1 MLTIEYRI
9 WGVVQGVGFRPFIA
23 RLADQYG
30 LKGRVYNQGG
40 GVYVTVSGPAGAL
53 ESFEKDIMDRK
64 PQPSEIVHLEKRIL
78 ADAMDHSDFSISAST
93 EGENDIVFISPDLSI
108 CESCEKELY
117 DPSDPRYRHPFISC
131 MECGPRYSIIDGV
144 PYDRDSTSMVDF
156 SMCDFCTGQ
165 YVDMEERRFHAQTI
179 SCHNCGPQLE
189 YTDLSGTEDNGGK
202 ALQKA
207 VAALNSGGIIAI
219 KGIGG
224 YHLACSAMDEAAVKS
239 LRLLKGRENKPF
251 AVMFRDMHEIKK
263 YCRVSEKEA
272 LLLQGKEKPIVLL
285 EQASRD
291 IPEEVGKGSRFT
303 GCFLPYTPLQK
314 LILENTPALVMTSA
328 NISDS
333 PIIIEDEQML
343 SMLGGA
349 LVGVLHNSRAIRV
362 GIDDSVVRAVGGD
375 VQFVR
380 RSRGYAPLPIY
391 IKGKEHWYKGDY
403 FKGDILA
410 VGGQT
415 KNTFCLVKHSSRM
428 SGSLA
433 YLGQHMGD
441 LDELRTYENYISNVE
456 HMKKLLD
463 IKPERICCDLH
474 PGYRSTSYGQSLGG
488 ELIYVQH
495 HYAHI
500 ASVMAE
506 KGIFDR
512 VIGIAFDGTGYGT
525 DGKIWGGEFLL
536 CSPQGYSRAAH
547 LEYVPMP
554 GGDASVREA
563 WRSAA
568 AYLHSSGLESTIR
581 YEGWELLK
589 SAMTNHINTIDSSSM
604 GRLFDAVSSI
614 LGISH
619 TAAYEGESAILL
631 ENRAAEYLHGMNGS
645 DIKGYGFDVE
655 AFNGI
660 YNIKMKECIR
670 EIVEAKAAK
679 GDTAEIA
686 YRFHRTVVDLTVE
699 TCRLL
704 RDSHGINKVALS
716 GGVFQNAV
724 LFSMIVKDLKRNGF
738 EIYYN
743 TKVPPNDGGI
753 ALGQAFVGMYGEVR

>member
-1 MLTIEYRI
+1 MLTIEYHI

-23 RLADQYG
+23 RLADKYG

-40 GVYVTVSGPAGAL
+40 GVYMTVSGQAGAL
-53 ESFEKDIMDRK
+53 ESFEKDITDYK

-78 ADAMDHSDFSISAST
+78 DKVRDYSDFSISAST
-93 EGENDIVFISPDLSI
+93 GGENDIAFISPDLSV
-108 CESCEKELY
+108 CESCEKELA

-131 MECGPRYSIIDGV
+131 MECGPRYSIIDSV

-156 SMCDFCTGQ
+156 RMCGFCIGQ
-165 YVDMEERRFHAQTI
+165 YTDMDERRFHAQTI

-189 YTDLSGTEDNGGK
+189 YTDLAGTEKNGGK

-207 VAALNSGGIIAI
+207 VAVLNCGEIIAV

-224 YHLACSAMDEAAVKS
+224 YHLACSALDEDAIKR
-239 LRLLKGRENKPF
+239 LRLFKGRENKPF
-251 AVMFRDMHEIKK
+251 AVMFRDMHEIRK
-263 YCRVSEKEA
+263 YCWVSKKEA
-272 LLLQGKEKPIVLL
+272 LLLQGKAKPIVLL
-285 EQASRD
+285 EHISRD

-314 LILENTPALVMTSA
+314 LILENTPALVTTSA

-333 PIIIEDEQML
+333 PIIKEDEQML

-349 LVGVLHNSRAIRV
+349 LAGVLHNGRAIRV
-362 GIDDSVVRAVGGD
+362 GIDDSVVRAVGED
-375 VQFVR
+375 VQFIR
-380 RSRGYAPLPIY
+380 RSRGYAPLPVY
-391 IKGKEHWYKGDY
+391 IKSKDY
-403 FKGDILA
+403 CYKGDILA
-410 VGGQT
+410 MGGQT
-415 KNTFCLVKHSSRM
+415 KNTFSLVKHSDRM

-433 YLGQHMGD
+433 YLSQHMGD
-441 LDELRTYENYISNVE
+441 LDELRTYENYISNIE

-463 IKPERICCDLH
+463 IRPERICCDLH

-488 ELIYVQH
+488 ELVNVQH

-525 DGKIWGGEFLL
+525 DGKIWGGEFMI
-536 CSPQGYSRAAH
+536 CSPFGYSRAAH
-547 LEYVPMP
+547 LDYVPMP

-563 WRSAA
+563 WKSAA
-568 AYLHSSGLESTIR
+568 AYLHSAGVESNIRHEGL
-581 YEGWELLK
+581 ELLK
-589 SAMTNHINTIDSSSM
+589 SALSNRINTIDSSSM

-614 LGISH
+614 LDISH
-619 TAAYEGESAILL
+619 TAAFEGESAILL
-631 ENRAAEYLHGMNGS
+631 ENRAAQYLRDTGGGDIGGYSFGIESFEGIYKIKMTEC
-645 DIKGYGFDVE
+645 IKG
-655 AFNGI
+655 
-660 YNIKMKECIR
+660 
-670 EIVEAKAAK
+670 IVEAKSAK
-679 GDTAEIA
+679 ADTAEIA
-686 YRFHRTVVDLTVE
+686 YRFHRTVVDLTTE

-704 RDSHGINKVALS
+704 RDSHGISKVAVS

-724 LFSMIVKDLKRNGF
+724 LFSMLVRELKKSGF

-743 TKVPPNDGGI
+743 TMVPPNDGGI
-753 ALGQAFVGMYGEVR
+753 ALGQAFAGIYQTP